1 MKYKHA
7 VDHLAKRLFESVG
20 MQSQIEGQKG
30 MTLFDVILVI
40 LEQIIGEVTI
50 LEDPNLVSEV
60 ERMEIDHENAEAAT
74 HVQIFIQIL
83 TDSCE
88 EMLSNHHALDK
99 TSKKIRAVSK
109 ILPFLIN
116 KEDMSAHQIIISFIA
131 ESLTKIPLLDQLS
144 QMTSKEKFI
153 AQFNIERVIEILEST
168 PVTKNFFKD

>member
-1 MKYKHA
+1 MIGLALKLKSNRIEFMKYKHA

-40 LEQIIGEVTI
+40 LEEIIGEVTI
-50 LEDPNLVSEV
+50 LEDPNLVI

-116 KEDMSAHQIIISFIA
+116 KEDKSAHQIIISFIA

-144 QMTSKEKFI
+144 QMNSKEKFI
-153 AQFNIERVIEILEST
+153 A
-168 PVTKNFFKD
+168 